1 MALRTASDSDLVI
14 AFGRRQVLAA
24 YEELV
29 SRWDHRVLA
38 FLVKSTGDY
47 EAAQDLRQE
56 VFLRL
61 YRYAGTYKPE
71 FAFTTWFFRIVRNV
85 LSTWR
90 TRESKRL
97 RLVERDDELPR
108 IVDLRPSPRTR
119 AEETEAAEAVRAAI
133 DRLAPDEREVLLLRF
148 DVGLSYRE
156 IGEIQAAPETTVKS
170 RVYKL
175 LGQLKES
182 LHESGVVRQARE
194 Q

>member
-14 AFGRRQVLAA
+14 AFGRRHAVEA

-29 SRWDHRVLA
+29 SRWDTRVLA

-61 YRYAGTYKPE
+61 YRYAATYKPE

-97 RLVERDDELPR
+97 RLVERDGDLPR
-108 IVDLRPSPRTR
+108 IVDLRPSPRAR
-119 AEETEAAEAVRAAI
+119 AEDAEAAEVVRAAI
-133 DRLAPDEREVLLLRF
+133 ERLEPEEREVLLLRF
-148 DVGLSYRE
+148 DIGLSYRE
-156 IGEIQAAPETTVKS
+156 IGEIQAVPETTIKS

-175 LGQLKES
+175 LGHLKDS
-182 LHESGVVRQARE
+182 LAESGIARQAQE
-194 Q
+194 H